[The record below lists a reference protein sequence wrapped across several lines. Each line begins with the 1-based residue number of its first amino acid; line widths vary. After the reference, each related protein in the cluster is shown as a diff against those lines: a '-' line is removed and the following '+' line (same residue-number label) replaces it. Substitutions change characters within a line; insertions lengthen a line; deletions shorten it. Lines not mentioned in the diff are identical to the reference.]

1 MPDYL
6 DLAARVFLGIV
17 GAAMVLHYAAM
28 AGYVNRA
35 PLVVRALILPVL
47 VCLGAFIVGCSI
59 KGYTDIGMVAAALSS
74 LPMLA
79 LYLTVWAAGLHVS
92 AVFEQQAQD
101 RDHERMRFYVG
112 QAVDGYEFVAH
123 DIVTD
128 SGLAELKAAQR
139 REKERA

>member
-1 MPDYL
+1 
-6 DLAARVFLGIV
+6 
-17 GAAMVLHYAAM
+17 
-28 AGYVNRA
+28 
-35 PLVVRALILPVL
+35 
-47 VCLGAFIVGCSI
+47 
-59 KGYTDIGMVAAALSS
+59 MVAAALSS

-128 SGLAELKAAQR
+128 SGLAELKAAER